1 MKKII
6 YFGDLSYIDLFI
18 KPISSHFKKTEY
30 TFILITNTKIFNQK
44 IENSIY
50 NIFDVRD
57 YSLLDLK
64 ILIQKLNPS
73 IFILSNYKSLLN
85 LIFLML
91 FKTLGVKTIFIQHGV
106 FDDKLEKL
114 KTNNYL
120 FTTEKYISFFK
131 LYFQFI
137 RFKNQTFIYLLK
149 QLYNLYIK
157 HDLKASYGCIDNAIV
172 YTTKDIELINKR
184 LGISKSK
191 ILLSGYPIFDYS
203 KDCKIFFDGSKLNT
217 GIVLLLQ
224 QPFLFKSKSFSHQE
238 ELKYYQRIN
247 NICNRL
253 NKKLIVK
260 LHPLEK
266 IENFSSF
273 NEFKEIT
280 FNANRKDNIYLTQNA
295 EIILAVNSTA
305 IFYGVLL
312 KKPIVLISYLNLKN
326 NYLNFKKI
334 GLLPE
339 NEDEL
344 EDILLNKD
352 LLNSKID
359 AYDQFISEN
368 IGIKNSYEN
377 LAKTLLNIIE

>member
-18 KPISSHFKKTEY
+18 KPISSHFNRTEY

-149 QLYNLYIK
+149 QLYNIYIK

-172 YTTKDIELINKR
+172 YTTKDSELINKR

-312 KKPIVLISYLNLKN
+312 KKPIVLISYLNLKI

-334 GLLPE
+334 GLLSE

-359 AYDQFISEN
+359 VYDQFISEN